1 MTIYHWTPGEKHT
14 QTSTQPDTDSHI
26 YFNFQLNRKSLKKGR
41 FIQKYLDEGLVQ
53 CLIYS
58 VVQQTDR

>member
-1 MTIYHWTPGEKHT
+1 MTIYHWAPGEKHT

-26 YFNFQLNRKSLKKGR
+26 YFNFQLNRKSWKKGR
-41 FIQKYLDEGLVQ
+41 FIQKYEQ
-53 CLIYS
+53 YLIYS